1 MRYKEALEYVEKK
14 QPLKGTVDEKGFWV
28 GDIVIVPSEK
38 NRRDLFL
45 QNYTQNGGN
54 VECTFSEDED
64 VEVWAIDTA
73 YLEKANVL
81 FYNKLADR
89 DV

>member
-1 MRYKEALEYVEKK
+1 MKYREALDYVEK
-14 QPLKGTVDEKGFWV
+14 QRPLKGTIDEKGFLV

-38 NRRDLFL
+38 TKCDLFL
-45 QNYTQNGGN
+45 QNYIQNGEN
-54 VECTFSEDED
+54 EVYTFGEDDD

-81 FYNKLADR
+81 FYNKLAY
-89 DV
+89 

>member
-1 MRYKEALEYVEKK
+1 MKYKDALEFLERK
-14 QPLKGTVDEKGFWV
+14 QSLKGSVDEKGFLV

-38 NRRDLFL
+38 NKRDLFL

-54 VECTFSEDED
+54 VVCTFSEFED

-81 FYNKLADR
+81 FYNKLTD
-89 DV
+89 

>member
-1 MRYKEALEYVEKK
+1 MKYEEALKFLKKK
-14 QPLKGTVDEKGFWV
+14 QFLKGTVDEKGFLV
-28 GDIVIVPSEK
+28 GDIVIVPSKK
-38 NRRDLFL
+38 NKRDLFL

-54 VECTFSEDED
+54 VICTFSEFED

-81 FYNKLADR
+81 FYNKLTD
-89 DV
+89 